1 MQNQLEDM
9 LRNLSTRLDRIELEG
24 MKEKIKKYSWN
35 IKNNKM
41 LP

>member
-24 MKEKIKKYSWN
+24 MKEKIKKYS
-35 IKNNKM
+35 
-41 LP
+41 